1 MNHTSPAIEKPYEP
15 TAAMDRFVHRLGI
28 VNKFVEL
35 DSDDRIE
42 VLAMVL
48 RELSVDERTWLN
60 LSTK

>member
-1 MNHTSPAIEKPYEP
+1 
-15 TAAMDRFVHRLGI
+15 MDRFVHRLGI